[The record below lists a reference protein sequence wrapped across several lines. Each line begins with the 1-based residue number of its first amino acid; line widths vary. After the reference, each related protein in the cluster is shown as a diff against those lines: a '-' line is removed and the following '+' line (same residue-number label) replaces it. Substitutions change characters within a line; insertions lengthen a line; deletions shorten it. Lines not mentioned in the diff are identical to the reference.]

1 MTFKAGESG
10 NIKGR
15 PKGIK
20 DRRTAFR
27 EMVEP
32 RAQELIEKAVNL
44 ALEGN
49 EPMLRLL
56 LERLLPAK
64 PKDEPVMI
72 NLCSDD
78 LREQSENVCNA
89 VLSGDVNIK
98 EAMLFLNAIM
108 SKAKILKYGEDQA
121 LQAALWGAVRDEFYE

>member
-1 MTFKAGESG
+1 MAFKAGESG
-10 NIKGR
+10 NVKGR
-15 PKGIK
+15 PRGIT
-20 DRRTAFR
+20 DRRSAFR

-32 RAQELIEKAVNL
+32 KAPELIEKAISM

-49 EPMLRLL
+49 EQMLKLILDRI
-56 LERLLPAK
+56 LPAK

-98 EAMLFLNAIM
+98 EAILFLNAIM
-108 SKAKILKYGEDQA
+108 SKAKILKHDEDRS
-121 LQAALWGAVRDEFYE
+121 LQAALWSAVRGE